1 MNEVAFSYKC
11 LGSFIFAVISNAF
24 FSIAPLAIL
33 CFVLVLIDCVTAWQL
48 ARRMKK
54 RGYASTGKFRSDKF
68 GWAVVK
74 MSIVIPTALLVAY
87 FTQMLIFEGAN
98 LHLIQVVAGVICF
111 WQIWSILENV
121 SSCNEG
127 ALWARI
133 LQRVMID
140 KAERHLDISLD
151 ELKNGEK
158 EDNAT
163 K

>member
-33 CFVLVLIDCVTAWQL
+33 CFALVIIDCTTAWQL

-54 RGYASTGKFRSDKF
+54 RGYPTTGKFRSDKF

>member
-33 CFVLVLIDCVTAWQL
+33 CFALVIIDCVTAWQL

-54 RGYASTGKFRSDKF
+54 RGYATTGKFRADKF

-151 ELKNGEK
+151 ELKNSENK
-158 EDNAT
+158 DNAT